1 MFFVLLRDK
10 GDIVEGF
17 EFFGMLVFLACA
29 FDLLEESLDLVV
41 FSHLRGM
48 RVFLLVLHFQRV
60 LRPPFYFFFEKL
72 IRMLGQLILVLA
84 EDGVLLCVFNFV
96 LILDLQVHEH
106 FNASDLVNQTEP
118 VQVHQFP
125 LLVLE

>member
-72 IRMLGQLILVLA
+72 ILGQLILVLA
-84 EDGVLLCVFNFV
+84 EDGVLLCVFHFV